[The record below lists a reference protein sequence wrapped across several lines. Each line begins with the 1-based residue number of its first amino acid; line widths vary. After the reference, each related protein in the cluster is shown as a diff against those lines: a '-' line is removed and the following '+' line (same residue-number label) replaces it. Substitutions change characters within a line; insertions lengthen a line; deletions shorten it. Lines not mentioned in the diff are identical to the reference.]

1 MVLRLNMEVKELA
14 PRGYYIQPSV
24 FSNVEVSLLPNQKKN
39 ESMHGIKGGMEL
51 IHFKPLFQSGQ
62 HVDSKGRD
70 LWPSTV
76 HLKIQVRY
84 IAYINT

>member
-14 PRGYYIQPSV
+14 PRGYYIQPTV

-51 IHFKPLFQSGQ
+51 IHFKPLFLSGQ
-62 HVDSKGRD
+62 HVD
-70 LWPSTV
+70 V
-76 HLKIQVRY
+76 
-84 IAYINT
+84 

>member
-1 MVLRLNMEVKELA
+1 MVLHLNMEVKELA
-14 PRGYYIQPSV
+14 PRAIIFNPL
-24 FSNVEVSLLPNQKKN
+24 FSQMLRYHFYQTIRKMSQCID
-39 ESMHGIKGGMEL
+39 IKGGMEL